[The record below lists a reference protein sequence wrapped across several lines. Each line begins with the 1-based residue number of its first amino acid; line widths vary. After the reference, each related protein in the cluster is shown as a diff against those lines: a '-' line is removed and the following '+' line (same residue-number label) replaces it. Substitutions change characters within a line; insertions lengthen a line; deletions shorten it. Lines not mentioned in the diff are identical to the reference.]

1 MWPRSS
7 GCAPRGFALQ
17 PGAPSVPGA
26 SFTTRVCGDLRT
38 RTVLAFR
45 RQMTLSRRLHDVAVA
60 LHASPEVSDRWV
72 LIGVVVVF
80 WNFLI
85 VTLAILAEIPSERS
99 RKTLALAVD
108 EAEGPVPSLIPS
120 WQELGFGRESKPE
133 EKRPWSP
140 SKDDLDEGLLRSEG
154 LEATLAFDSI
164 ASSSQSLVV
173 FGSLLPRHAE
183 VTLTLLQRFLPTEE
197 EKRFGQKAVM
207 FLATQSNAE
216 DEKFWKRK
224 AAHLLTLAR
233 LGADCGTLLAG
244 LLDPEPGQDVDGLM
258 QFLHGHPIGRE
269 VAHLLQERKAIGDLV
284 TLFDLRAQQD
294 DLGRAG
300 GALDTWPASAQL
312 CHQLFVQSCRD
323 SRPVLVELMLDEAP
337 PKPPPRQRRP
347 PTLKGA
353 ESDTGVS
360 ASAPTDRPELASLH
374 ALRAVL
380 AASQAD
386 ILQRLDSE
394 IIRLMKMFDGVDAL
408 VQPTGVQGAPVK
420 APARREAVDIPDG
433 PCDMLEDGSEGE
445 AFVQSVAMGDS
456 ARDMLRKYMAKGRS
470 SSMQETGTGPIAIV
484 RRSRRAMSMD
494 QKPSVTL
501 PNQPEEELSSGDADL
516 PELQRR
522 TASKPT
528 DYLPSLSVKRRAGN
542 WFKLQP
548 KMPTDKRMG
557 KSKTMKAKAK
567 AETVNNG
574 TPSKTTPEKR
584 TKTRQ
589 SSVSDATA
597 CVPTPRAAG
606 DTQKSPGAEESRA
619 IQEMGPGIFGRMH
632 SEFSVESL
640 QRYALEGMGHESAEN
655 RCTDIVSHPMFERFM
670 MLIVGLNV
678 IELAVSV
685 EFDYNAS
692 NPTLHSCLVIIENI
706 FCGIFTVEIILRSF
720 TYKRFLH
727 LLQDG
732 WFLFDF
738 LLVLLM
744 IWESWVMPFLTAS
757 GPIHASFES
766 SGAWRMARIF
776 RVLRTARMARLVRL
790 LPELMILI
798 KGMLVACRSVFFTLL
813 LLLIITFVFSI
824 AFLELG
830 RGTDLESEFFPSI
843 LSSVVTLILHCI
855 VPDQEVF
862 FRIVAQ
868 DNPGLGLLVLLF
880 ILLGSLTVMN
890 MLLGVLVEAVKTVS
904 TIEREQMVADFARR
918 VLWQLIQSDKED
930 PDEDDYCDRMIS
942 EKEFKSLLRK
952 PKAVKALAK
961 LGVDA
966 SSAVD
971 YGKMLFEDD
980 GSVSFMDFMRAML
993 ALRGSNKTTVKD
1005 MVELRKYVGEEFADM
1020 RRLFSELCSS
1030 LAPRDICTTSSLK
1043 TTSRAL
1049 RLVEEHSPKD
1059 ALAAVAL
1066 ARSALDFHAPV
1077 ARSLGYDLP
1086 VDPNAVGLL
1095 PIPHCETLP
1104 ATLEHFGLL
1113 LRYPSEYRLVLD
1125 WFDRQFGF
1133 LDRILTHGI
1142 RVVKVALHQNRGF
1155 QALGSGYK
1163 VKSRMKSPQSLMKK
1177 LLQGRRVNDL
1187 LGLEVIVQP
1196 RHLLSGKGE
1205 ATAFA
1210 AASAILKYVSSV
1222 EAGWKIAPNS
1232 FKDYVSKPKKSGYQA
1247 IHLTLVTDFQANT
1260 LSVRHQSQAPCQL
1273 ELHIFTT
1280 QMKLRE
1286 RQGPASHATYKSFP
1300 LCPEDLM
1307 EKLGNEGVVSIS
1319 EVAHHDFDADA
1330 SQKLEEL
1337 AQRAG
1342 YQDMD
1347 IEDLRLSRAHV
1358 NKVVS
1363 AFQELMAAETTSTLP
1378 LGDETDAASLP
1389 DGYLLGP
1396 LSFVHLSVSR
1406 STVAPGRRTSLIR
1419 RARGGEGD
1427 ALAVGDTVSAL
1438 CPDDSQWYP
1447 GAIEKINDDGTFS
1460 VKWDDP
1466 DGGPETHDIEVADIQ
1481 KIVIFKD
1488 YKVGERVEAIFPD
1501 DGYWY
1506 PAEVTK
1512 VGDGRFTVKWDDPD
1526 GGPEES
1532 EVDAKEMKYPPI
1544 PYGDIEIGKKY
1555 DGTVRSV
1562 LDFGAFVDIG
1572 AESEGLLHIS
1582 RISGERVEN
1591 IYDVLSEGQ
1600 KVEVWVSGK
1609 REDEEKFGLTM
1620 VEGKMDSA
1628 PRAPADLTPFA
1639 DLPSDEWYN
1648 GKVAR
1653 TAPFGAFVTVTL
1665 DSGAQADGLVH
1676 VSKIKDG
1683 FVDNVD
1689 DEVSIGQDVKVR
1701 IEDVDLDSNRM
1712 RLSMREGGFGGG
1724 PRAPVDLTPFES
1736 ISPDNWLKGKVA
1748 RLAPFGAFVTVTTP
1762 DGDATADGLVHI
1774 TQIRDGFVES
1784 VEDEL
1789 QVGQEVE
1796 VRVESANNEDGK
1808 MSLSMK
1814 QPF

>member
-1 MWPRSS
+1 M
-7 GCAPRGFALQ
+7 GG
-17 PGAPSVPGA
+17 
-26 SFTTRVCGDLRT
+26 
-38 RTVLAFR
+38 
-45 RQMTLSRRLHDVAVA
+45 
-60 LHASPEVSDRWV
+60 SPLPPQSSDR
-72 LIGVVVVF
+72 
-80 WNFLI
+80 
-85 VTLAILAEIPSERS
+85 
-99 RKTLALAVD
+99 
-108 EAEGPVPSLIPS
+108 
-120 WQELGFGRESKPE
+120 
-133 EKRPWSP
+133 
-140 SKDDLDEGLLRSEG
+140 
-154 LEATLAFDSI
+154 
-164 ASSSQSLVV
+164 
-173 FGSLLPRHAE
+173 
-183 VTLTLLQRFLPTEE
+183 
-197 EKRFGQKAVM
+197 KA
-207 FLATQSNAE
+207 
-216 DEKFWKRK
+216 R
-224 AAHLLTLAR
+224 
-233 LGADCGTLLAG
+233 
-244 LLDPEPGQDVDGLM
+244 
-258 QFLHGHPIGRE
+258 
-269 VAHLLQERKAIGDLV
+269 
-284 TLFDLRAQQD
+284 
-294 DLGRAG
+294 
-300 GALDTWPASAQL
+300 
-312 CHQLFVQSCRD
+312 
-323 SRPVLVELMLDEAP
+323 
-337 PKPPPRQRRP
+337 
-347 PTLKGA
+347 
-353 ESDTGVS
+353 
-360 ASAPTDRPELASLH
+360 
-374 ALRAVL
+374 
-380 AASQAD
+380 
-386 ILQRLDSE
+386 
-394 IIRLMKMFDGVDAL
+394 AL
-408 VQPTGVQGAPVK
+408 V
-420 APARREAVDIPDG
+420 
-433 PCDMLEDGSEGE
+433 
-445 AFVQSVAMGDS
+445 
-456 ARDMLRKYMAKGRS
+456 
-470 SSMQETGTGPIAIV
+470 
-484 RRSRRAMSMD
+484 
-494 QKPSVTL
+494 
-501 PNQPEEELSSGDADL
+501 
-516 PELQRR
+516 
-522 TASKPT
+522 
-528 DYLPSLSVKRRAGN
+528 
-542 WFKLQP
+542 
-548 KMPTDKRMG
+548 
-557 KSKTMKAKAK
+557 
-567 AETVNNG
+567 
-574 TPSKTTPEKR
+574 
-584 TKTRQ
+584 
-589 SSVSDATA
+589 
-597 CVPTPRAAG
+597 
-606 DTQKSPGAEESRA
+606 
-619 IQEMGPGIFGRMH
+619 
-632 SEFSVESL
+632 
-640 QRYALEGMGHESAEN
+640 
-655 RCTDIVSHPMFERFM
+655 
-670 MLIVGLNV
+670 
-678 IELAVSV
+678 
-685 EFDYNAS
+685 
-692 NPTLHSCLVIIENI
+692 
-706 FCGIFTVEIILRSF
+706 
-720 TYKRFLH
+720 
-727 LLQDG
+727 
-732 WFLFDF
+732 
-738 LLVLLM
+738 
-744 IWESWVMPFLTAS
+744 
-757 GPIHASFES
+757 
-766 SGAWRMARIF
+766 
-776 RVLRTARMARLVRL
+776 
-790 LPELMILI
+790 
-798 KGMLVACRSVFFTLL
+798 
-813 LLLIITFVFSI
+813 
-824 AFLELG
+824 
-830 RGTDLESEFFPSI
+830 
-843 LSSVVTLILHCI
+843 
-855 VPDQEVF
+855 
-862 FRIVAQ
+862 
-868 DNPGLGLLVLLF
+868 
-880 ILLGSLTVMN
+880 
-890 MLLGVLVEAVKTVS
+890 
-904 TIEREQMVADFARR
+904 
-918 VLWQLIQSDKED
+918 
-930 PDEDDYCDRMIS
+930 
-942 EKEFKSLLRK
+942 
-952 PKAVKALAK
+952 
-961 LGVDA
+961 
-966 SSAVD
+966 
-971 YGKMLFEDD
+971 
-980 GSVSFMDFMRAML
+980 
-993 ALRGSNKTTVKD
+993 
-1005 MVELRKYVGEEFADM
+1005 
-1020 RRLFSELCSS
+1020 
-1030 LAPRDICTTSSLK
+1030 
-1043 TTSRAL
+1043 
-1049 RLVEEHSPKD
+1049 
-1059 ALAAVAL
+1059 
-1066 ARSALDFHAPV
+1066 RSALDFHAPV

-1086 VDPNAVGLL
+1086 VDPNAAAVRGTPSRVATAYSEHQITSRCPPLNQGGEGRFASKSRLPSLGL
-1095 PIPHCETLP
+1095 
-1104 ATLEHFGLL
+1104 
-1113 LRYPSEYRLVLD
+1113 RLQGALAFVL
-1125 WFDRQFGF
+1125 
-1133 LDRILTHGI
+1133 
-1142 RVVKVALHQNRGF
+1142 AQN
-1155 QALGSGYK
+1155 

-1177 LLQGRRVNDL
+1177 FRKNRVAAPK
-1187 LGLEVIVQP
+1187 G
-1196 RHLLSGKGE
+1196 HLTWASLGE

-1232 FKDYVSKPKKSGYQA
+1232 FKDYVSKPKKSGYQ
-1247 IHLTLVTDFQANT
+1247 VTDFQANT
-1260 LSVRHQSQAPCQL
+1260 LSVRRWAQQRRPSSVDALLIPLCKKIIEQGPSIPSALSTRAAHLHHSDEAPGAGSG
-1273 ELHIFTT
+1273 EN
-1280 QMKLRE
+1280 RE

-1319 EVAHHDFDADA
+1319 EV
-1330 SQKLEEL
+1330 EL

-1389 DGYLLGP
+1389 D
-1396 LSFVHLSVSR
+1396 
-1406 STVAPGRRTSLIR
+1406 GRRTSLIR

>member
-323 SRPVLVELMLDEAP
+323 SRPVLVEL
-337 PKPPPRQRRP
+337 
-347 PTLKGA
+347 
-353 ESDTGVS
+353 
-360 ASAPTDRPELASLH
+360 
-374 ALRAVL
+374 
-380 AASQAD
+380 
-386 ILQRLDSE
+386 
-394 IIRLMKMFDGVDAL
+394 
-408 VQPTGVQGAPVK
+408 
-420 APARREAVDIPDG
+420 
-433 PCDMLEDGSEGE
+433 
-445 AFVQSVAMGDS
+445 
-456 ARDMLRKYMAKGRS
+456 
-470 SSMQETGTGPIAIV
+470 
-484 RRSRRAMSMD
+484 
-494 QKPSVTL
+494 
-501 PNQPEEELSSGDADL
+501 
-516 PELQRR
+516 
-522 TASKPT
+522 
-528 DYLPSLSVKRRAGN
+528 
-542 WFKLQP
+542 
-548 KMPTDKRMG
+548 
-557 KSKTMKAKAK
+557 
-567 AETVNNG
+567 
-574 TPSKTTPEKR
+574 
-584 TKTRQ
+584 
-589 SSVSDATA
+589 
-597 CVPTPRAAG
+597 
-606 DTQKSPGAEESRA
+606 
-619 IQEMGPGIFGRMH
+619 
-632 SEFSVESL
+632 
-640 QRYALEGMGHESAEN
+640 
-655 RCTDIVSHPMFERFM
+655 
-670 MLIVGLNV
+670 
-678 IELAVSV
+678 
-685 EFDYNAS
+685 
-692 NPTLHSCLVIIENI
+692 
-706 FCGIFTVEIILRSF
+706 
-720 TYKRFLH
+720 
-727 LLQDG
+727 
-732 WFLFDF
+732 
-738 LLVLLM
+738 
-744 IWESWVMPFLTAS
+744 
-757 GPIHASFES
+757 
-766 SGAWRMARIF
+766 
-776 RVLRTARMARLVRL
+776 
-790 LPELMILI
+790 
-798 KGMLVACRSVFFTLL
+798 
-813 LLLIITFVFSI
+813 
-824 AFLELG
+824 
-830 RGTDLESEFFPSI
+830 
-843 LSSVVTLILHCI
+843 
-855 VPDQEVF
+855 
-862 FRIVAQ
+862 
-868 DNPGLGLLVLLF
+868 
-880 ILLGSLTVMN
+880 
-890 MLLGVLVEAVKTVS
+890 
-904 TIEREQMVADFARR
+904 
-918 VLWQLIQSDKED
+918 
-930 PDEDDYCDRMIS
+930 
-942 EKEFKSLLRK
+942 
-952 PKAVKALAK
+952 
-961 LGVDA
+961 
-966 SSAVD
+966 
-971 YGKMLFEDD
+971 
-980 GSVSFMDFMRAML
+980 
-993 ALRGSNKTTVKD
+993 
-1005 MVELRKYVGEEFADM
+1005 
-1020 RRLFSELCSS
+1020 
-1030 LAPRDICTTSSLK
+1030 
-1043 TTSRAL
+1043 TSRAL

-1389 DGYLLGP
+1389 DG
-1396 LSFVHLSVSR
+1396 
-1406 STVAPGRRTSLIR
+1406 RRTSLIR

-1427 ALAVGDTVSAL
+1427 ALADTVSAL

-1506 PAEVTK
+1506 PADREEGRSPEVTK

-1532 EVDAKEMKYPPI
+1532 EVDAKDREMKYPPI
-1544 PYGDIEIGKKY
+1544 PYGDIEIGKMKY

-1628 PRAPADLTPFA
+1628 PRALATSRRTVQGAPADLTPFA

-1676 VSKIKDG
+1676 VSKIKDTCLMRG
-1683 FVDNVD
+1683 ASTLLTCLSTLR
-1689 DEVSIGQDVKVR
+1689 ELRQATDVKVR

-1762 DGDATADGLVHI
+1762 DGDATADGFLDQKLTVGRLVMSLVHI